1 MMKRRR
7 RKSDTALNEAQMQ
20 ILQLRNQLSSAY
32 EVFNSTADPQLL
44 EASILE
50 ISALRSRYNC
60 ALQNFK
66 SIHGEN

>member
-1 MMKRRR
+1 MIKRRR
-7 RKSDTALNEAQMQ
+7 RKSDPALGEAQRQ
-20 ILQLRNQLSSAY
+20 LLQLRSQLDNAY
-32 EVFNSTADPQLL
+32 VIFNSTADPQLL

-60 ALQNFK
+60 ALQNIK